1 MLFPHASALIA
12 PLLLLSPAF
21 ASPIEAYSLVPP
33 EAHKADTLLL
43 FDTFQGLSCSNPAA
57 YIESFAVGL
66 LFGITYR
73 GDLKP
78 ASSFNIK
85 KTTGKYCNLRLYTGR
100 GLTGNANFFSG
111 IVAPRCIQIV
121 NTVGQ
126 AVTYQSFEAWCDG
139 P

>member
-1 MLFPHASALIA
+1 MLFPRASALIT
-12 PLLLLSPAF
+12 PLLLLSPAL
-21 ASPIEAYSLVPP
+21 ASPIERDAP
-33 EAHKADTLLL
+33 EAHKAETLLL
-43 FDTFQGLSCSNPAA
+43 FDTFKGLSCSNPAA
-57 YIESFAVGL
+57 HLDSYAVGL

-73 GDLKP
+73 GDFKP